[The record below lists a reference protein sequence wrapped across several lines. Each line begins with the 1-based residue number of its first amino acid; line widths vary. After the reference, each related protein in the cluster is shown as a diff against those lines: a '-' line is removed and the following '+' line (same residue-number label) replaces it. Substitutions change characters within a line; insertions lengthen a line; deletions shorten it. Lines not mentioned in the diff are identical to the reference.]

1 MIEFMQIII
10 IISFKFEKQKLKCQ
24 LNLYDVRNKYCELF
38 MSEVSTIKFDILYL
52 FFFVIQ
58 HSNLMNNSL
67 EIWSNM
73 HYAYM
78 MHNKCTLLILCSQL
92 PKTNAHFA
100 LREQL

>member
-1 MIEFMQIII
+1 MQLHFQRTWLCIHSSLCMIEFMQIII

-24 LNLYDVRNKYCELF
+24 LNLYEVRNKYCELF
-38 MSEVSTIKFDILYL
+38 MSVVSTIKFDINL

-73 HYAYM
+73 Q
-78 MHNKCTLLILCSQL
+78 I
-92 PKTNAHFA
+92 
-100 LREQL
+100 